1 MKNLFGLFC
10 HDFKVSIL
18 VLYHHITIIII
29 SRMLSLEF
37 LRGIALV
44 TFCHFPSDLSVT
56 LIEGKKICSIPPLIQ
71 TQQLPQKFLNFSTK
85 ILKVE
90 LSI

>member
-56 LIEGKKICSIPPLIQ
+56 LIEGKKICSISPLIQ